1 MSIETLFNK
10 KNKLSLSFYC
20 SLLSI
25 FFRFE
30 EISKDVFL
38 FGFPSGFL
46 TLHMKTNSFRF
57 RALDPVSLL
66 FDILFFYFVF
76 SMILRFI
83 NKLKSIKTKYLD
95 TK

>member
-30 EISKDVFL
+30 EIWKDVFL

-46 TLHMKTNSFRF
+46 TLQMKTNSFRF
-57 RALDPVSLL
+57 MSLDVVSLF

-76 SMILRFI
+76 SIILRLI
-83 NKLKSIKTKYLD
+83 NKLKSIKTKYLN